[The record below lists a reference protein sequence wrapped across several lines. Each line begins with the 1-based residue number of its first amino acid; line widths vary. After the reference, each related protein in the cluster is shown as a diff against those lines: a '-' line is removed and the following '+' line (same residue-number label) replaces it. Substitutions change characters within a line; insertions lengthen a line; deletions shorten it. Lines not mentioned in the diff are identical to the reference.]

1 MSRKNTIG
9 PEYFRMRDDE
19 RLMRTHEAMVDFI
32 NERPTNR
39 SFLDALSFGYEF
51 VPELDRFAAQFTG
64 YEDSSDEDYY
74 DYDDDN
80 DKYDVRTNNRYCGF
94 SQNFLDRGLP
104 KPSKHI
110 TAEEAERNAKELVD
124 EEEKLKKK
132 AEKKK
137 QKKMRQKERRR
148 LEKLEK
154 ENADKEKNK
163 PVQVDPGP
171 EKTKHADKDENEN
184 KIKNKNC
191 SSVTSGLQHTSK
203 PVESSDSSNDDEDEE
218 EEPTME
224 PEELDMNSC
233 FVSNAAA
240 IAKRKLEQKP
250 KPDKK
255 PAQANSRKQRG
266 SEQKGTTT
274 PQKPVG
280 KDEIRGHIH
289 NNKEEEKSEETV
301 NANYFITRSVELA
314 VIGNQYAD
322 AGNLEMA
329 VTYFTDAIKHN
340 PKEYKLFG
348 NRSYCYEK
356 MLEYEKALTDAD
368 IALSMNPK
376 WIKGLYRKGKA
387 LVGLKRYFEARLTYN
402 EVLKLNSGSFSE
414 QKEAAEELMRVQIMQ
429 LMEMGF
435 TKEQS
440 SNALILHGTVEI
452 ALEALSGIR
461 GLAPVLVPAESE
473 FMSVERHPK
482 PPAKFPLR
490 PLPLN
495 QPRPSMP
502 VAAPVRHHAQE
513 LFPIWVGDLVPSI
526 TEAKLYGLFSFAGQV
541 HSVRVLQM
549 RHCAFVNYTKKEDSE
564 KAIQD
569 FHGYAIDG
577 TTLVV
582 RYPDRIHTRLGV
594 SRDASTESSGKIDKQ
609 PDECYFWRTTGCLKN
624 DRCTYKHIPENK
636 GIERHNAKSHP

>member
-9 PEYFRMRDDE
+9 PEYFRLHENE
-19 RLMRTHEAMVDFI
+19 RLMRTHETVVDLI
-32 NERPTNR
+32 NDRPANH
-39 SFLDALSFGYEF
+39 SFLDALSFGY
-51 VPELDRFAAQFTG
+51 RFALTG
-64 YEDSSDEDYY
+64 YEDLSDEDYY
-74 DYDDDN
+74 YDDDDN
-80 DKYDVRTNNRYCGF
+80 DDRYALRTNNRYCGF
-94 SQNFLDRGLP
+94 SRNFLERSLP
-104 KPSKHI
+104 KPSRCI

-163 PVQVDPGP
+163 LVQVDPGP
-171 EKTKHADKDENEN
+171 EKIEHAGKNEN
-184 KIKNKNC
+184 KMKNKNC
-191 SSVTSGLQHTSK
+191 SSLPPGPQCASA
-203 PVESSDSSNDDEDEE
+203 PVQSSDSSSEDNGDDGEEDS
-218 EEPTME
+218 TAE

-255 PAQANSRKQRG
+255 HDQANSTKKPCG
-266 SEQKGTTT
+266 SEQKDTT
-274 PQKPVG
+274 PSRKQIDIK
-280 KDEIRGHIH
+280 
-289 NNKEEEKSEETV
+289 EEKSEEIV
-301 NANYFITRSVELA
+301 NTNDLITRSMELA
-314 VIGNQYAD
+314 VIGNQYAIS
-322 AGNLEMA
+322 GNLEMA
-329 VTYFTDAIKHN
+329 VKYFTDAIKHN

-356 MLEYEKALTDAD
+356 MLQYEKALNDAD

-387 LVGLKRYFEARLTYN
+387 LVGLKRYYEARVTYN
-402 EVLKLNSGSFSE
+402 EVLKLDRTC
-414 QKEAAEELMRVQIMQ
+414 KDAAEEMMRVQLMQ

-440 SNALILHGTVEI
+440 SNALILHGTVEK
-452 ALEALSGIR
+452 ALESLSGLS
-461 GLAPVLVPAESE
+461 GLSPVLVPGECK
-473 FMSVERHPK
+473 FMSVKQNPQ
-482 PPAKFPLR
+482 PPAIFPLR
-490 PLPLN
+490 PLPPH

-502 VAAPVRHHAQE
+502 TASPVHRHPPD
-513 LFPIWVGDLVPSI
+513 LFPIWVGNLVPSI
-526 TEAKLYGLFSFAGQV
+526 TEPKLYDLFRSVGHV

-549 RHCAFVNYTKKEDSE
+549 RRCAFVNYAKKEDCE
-564 KAIQD
+564 KAIKE

-594 SRDASTESSGKIDKQ
+594 SRDASTESSGKNGKQ
-609 PDECYFWRTTGCLKN
+609 PDECYFWRTNGCIKN
-624 DRCTYKHIPENK
+624 GCTYKHIPENK
-636 GIERHNAKSHP
+636 GIDRNEAKSHP